1 MRETWTKIASIQRSG
16 KHMSGEFNKPGNLLN
31 TEVKDGWNISG
42 ISDWMSAITVFHN
55 EKYDSGDSHALDGL
69 VNYRK
74 IPTSGL

>member
-1 MRETWTKIASIQRSG
+1 
-16 KHMSGEFNKPGNLLN
+16 
-31 TEVKDGWNISG
+31 
-42 ISDWMSAITVFHN
+42 MSAITVSHN

>member
-1 MRETWTKIASIQRSG
+1 MRETWTKIASIERSG

-31 TEVKDGWNISG
+31 IEVKDEIYLGSVIGWVLLQFSTMRNMIQET
-42 ISDWMSAITVFHN
+42 AN
-55 EKYDSGDSHALDGL
+55 ALDGL